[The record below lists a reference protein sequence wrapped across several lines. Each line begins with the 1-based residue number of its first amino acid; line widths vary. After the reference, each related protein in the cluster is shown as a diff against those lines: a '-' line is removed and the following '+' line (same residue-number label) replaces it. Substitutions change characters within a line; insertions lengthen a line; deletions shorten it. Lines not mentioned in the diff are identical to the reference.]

1 MKIEIIVSDDKKA
14 YSIKIDG
21 SEPVPMDNF
30 LLLTQEGD
38 KSRNLVFGN
47 VEEVGRLLYGFYVNC
62 WRLEETGMR
71 DVLELVAEDI
81 RDGKDLREQASDETI
96 RRLM

>member
-1 MKIEIIVSDDKKA
+1 MKIEIIVSDDKKTYA
-14 YSIKIDG
+14 IKIDG

-38 KSRNLVFGN
+38 KTRNLVFGN

-62 WRLEETGMR
+62 LRLEETGMR

-81 RDGKDLREQASDETI
+81 RDGKELRDEASEETI